1 LQIASLRRLEKE
13 NEDAAT
19 QLREVVSEGE
29 LMLEKIQNALHD
41 IAQTQL
47 AMQSSGSNS

>member
-1 LQIASLRRLEKE
+1 
-13 NEDAAT
+13 
-19 QLREVVSEGE
+19 LREVVSEGE

-47 AMQSSGSNS
+47 AMQSTGPNS